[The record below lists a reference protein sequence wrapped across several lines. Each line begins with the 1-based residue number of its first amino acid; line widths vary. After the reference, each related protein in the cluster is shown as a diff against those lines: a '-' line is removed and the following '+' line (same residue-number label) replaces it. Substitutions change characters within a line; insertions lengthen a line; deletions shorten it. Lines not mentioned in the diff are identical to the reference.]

1 MNLRTGFQRTWVKK
15 AEGKILVKNPRTKR
29 LKLTAI
35 TLKAPC
41 SNIQQNEAAGMMKT
55 QQQNQ
60 TELQK
65 MKRNRLMLD

>member
-1 MNLRTGFQRTWVKK
+1 MKRTGFQRTWVKNQK
-15 AEGKILVKNPRTKR
+15 VKSWVKNPRTMR

-41 SNIQQNEAAGMMKT
+41 SNIQQNEAAGMIKT

-65 MKRNRLMLD
+65 MKWNRVMLD